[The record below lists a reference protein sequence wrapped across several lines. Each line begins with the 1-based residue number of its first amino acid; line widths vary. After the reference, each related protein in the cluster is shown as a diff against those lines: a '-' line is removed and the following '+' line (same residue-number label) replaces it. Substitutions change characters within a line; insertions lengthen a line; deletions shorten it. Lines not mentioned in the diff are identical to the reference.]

1 MDAQDWVVMHEFSI
15 CKSLIEIIEQEA
27 GRYCTVPVVAVK
39 LRIGKLS
46 GIVPDALRFAFTVL
60 SEGRRTEG
68 AALLIEEVPIQISC
82 QSCGKVSTVDDPF
95 LLCPH
100 CRGSEV
106 ELTGGRELEIIEM
119 EIANGNHSCQ
129 EHP

>member
-1 MDAQDWVVMHEFSI
+1 LKSWQRYEMHEFSVAE
-15 CKSLIEIIEQEA
+15 SLLVIIEQEA
-27 GRYCTVPVVAVK
+27 ASYGTAPVVGVK

-46 GIVPDALRFAFTVL
+46 GIVPDALRFAFSVL

-68 AALLIEEVPIQISC
+68 AALLIEEVPIQITC
-82 QSCGKVSTVDDPF
+82 RACGRVSTVDDPF

-100 CRGSEV
+100 CSGSEV
-106 ELTGGRELEIIEM
+106 ELTGGRELEITEM
-119 EIANGNHSCQ
+119 EIADGNQSCQ